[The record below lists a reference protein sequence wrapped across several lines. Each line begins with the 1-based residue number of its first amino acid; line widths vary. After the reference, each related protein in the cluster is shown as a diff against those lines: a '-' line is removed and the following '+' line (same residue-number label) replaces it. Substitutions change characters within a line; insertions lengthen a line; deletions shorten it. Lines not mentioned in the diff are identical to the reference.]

1 LNSLTFPQLK
11 FVWVLIFLH
20 FVCDQGINRERVE
33 QMEARLKEDILNEAA
48 RYIYLWFL
56 SVFISNLYFPTILI
70 SKWHNR
76 YGNKILVTDEL
87 PDGQMVDQWES
98 VSSNAVKTPLEVWGK
113 LVCSGCVRLF
123 SQFSEQNAAK
133 LFSWL

>member
-1 LNSLTFPQLK
+1 M
-11 FVWVLIFLH
+11 H
-20 FVCDQGINRERVE
+20 FVLNNQGINRERVE

-48 RYIYLWFL
+48 RYIRGSLQYLSL
-56 SVFISNLYFPTILI
+56 ICIAQLAILF

-98 VSSNAVKTPLEVWGK
+98 VSCNSVKTPLEVWVK

-133 LFSWL
+133 SFSWL